1 MKLPRYI
8 DNRVLSACIRPQLPK
23 WCGPTTVAETVKILL
38 NKNICPHAVAK
49 TMNWDHE
56 TIIKGF
62 GTKSILN
69 CIDKVSQKKIGTEII
84 KITTA
89 DKLWNDIQKH
99 MKNGDLL
106 YLHENGHHVLV
117 LGYVSEPEF
126 TTESFQA
133 GIDCAASV
141 PDLVSS
147 PLHPVKQEYNL
158 KRMILKAE
166 HNHKPAANT
175 KFIMEREL
183 NELTK
188 ELKDSERLHLVRV
201 FQK

>member
-1 MKLPRYI
+1 MKLSRYI

-23 WCGPTTVAETVKILL
+23 WCGPTTVAEIIKILL
-38 NKNICPHAVAK
+38 NKTICPHVVAK
-49 TMNWDHE
+49 IMNWDRE

-69 CIDKVSQKKIGTEII
+69 CIEKVSEGKIGNEII

-89 DKLWNDIQKH
+89 DKLWNDIQKY
-99 MKNGDLL
+99 MKNGDVF

-117 LGYVSEPEF
+117 LGYISEPEF

-133 GIDCAASV
+133 GIDCTASV
-141 PDLVSS
+141 PGLSS
-147 PLHPVKQEYNL
+147 SVHPVKHQYNL

-166 HNHKPAANT
+166 HNHKPTVNT

-183 NELTK
+183 NDLTK
-188 ELKDSERLHLVRV
+188 ELKDSERLHLVRL
-201 FQK
+201 FLR